1 MKKKVLVVVLTL
13 LFCMIVP
20 NVVLA
25 GMGLGRDMDN
35 PYPVTGGNIYFQP
48 SSQTVTDCD
57 DKVTEAVIPA
67 EIGGV
72 AVKNIDFSAWYFEA
86 IYEDEDLSS
95 IKLQSV
101 TLPASVTEILPFE
114 KQIPTLQQIK
124 VASGNP
130 NVSSDNN
137 LWLFIDEEDPEYKVA
152 TAYIGNRNV
161 TSYTIPSGIN
171 CIAEEAFGK
180 YYNLSNLTSITIPD
194 TVYEINETAFKGCN
208 NIKDIYYKG
217 SKSDWDE
224 IWADVDNYKFPM
236 PKEFRSAN
244 VHLNAKGGNNNN
256 STIQTTQSKI
266 KIMLNGSP
274 LAFNE
279 APYMANGTTMVPM
292 RVIFEALKAEVNYD
306 AATQKI
312 TANKDDTVIELVLGQ
327 KSAKKNGQ
335 AINLDVAAV
344 TRNGNTM
351 VPLRFVAEALNAKV
365 DWDNSSQTVSITLAE

>member
-1 MKKKVLVVVLTL
+1 MVVPS
-13 LFCMIVP
+13 I
-20 NVVLA
+20 VLA
-25 GMGLGRDMDN
+25 GEGLGRDMDN
-35 PYPVTGGNIYFQP
+35 PYPATGGNIYFQP
-48 SSQTVTDCD
+48 YTQTVTDCD
-57 DKVTEAVIPA
+57 DEVTEAVIPA
-67 EIGGV
+67 EISGV

-101 TLPASVTEILPFE
+101 TLPASVTEIIPFE
-114 KQIPTLQQIK
+114 EQIPTLQQIK
-124 VASGNP
+124 VAAGNP

-137 LWLFIDEEDPEYKVA
+137 LWLFIDEEDPEYKVV
-152 TAYIGNRNV
+152 TAYIGNRNI
-161 TSYTIPSGIN
+161 TSYTIPNGIN
-171 CIAEEAFGK
+171 SIAEEAFCK
-180 YYNLSNLTSITIPD
+180 YYNLSNLSSITLPD
-194 TVYEINETAFKGCN
+194 TVYSISETAFKGCN
-208 NIKDIYYKG
+208 NIKDIYFQG

-224 IWADVDNYKFPM
+224 IWADVGEHKFPM
-236 PKEFRSAN
+236 PQEFKNAN
-244 VHLNAKGGNNNN
+244 VHFN
-256 STIQTTQSKI
+256 SKASSNTTAIQSASSNI

-279 APYMANGTTMVPM
+279 APYMSNGTTMVPM

-312 TANKDDTVIELVLGQ
+312 TAIKGDTVIELVLGQ

-335 AINLDVAAV
+335 TISLDVAAT

-365 DWDNSSQTVSITLAE
+365 DWDNASQTVSITLAE

>member
-1 MKKKVLVVVLTL
+1 MKKKILIIVLAL
-13 LFCMIVP
+13 LFCMIIP

-35 PYPVTGGNIYFQP
+35 PYPATGGNIYFQP
-48 SSQTVTDCD
+48 HTQTVTDCD
-57 DKVTEAVIPA
+57 DEVTEAVIPA
-67 EIGGV
+67 EISGV
-72 AVKNIDFSAWYFEA
+72 AVKNIDFSGWYFEA
-86 IYEDEDLSS
+86 IYEDKDLSG

-101 TLPASVTEILPFE
+101 TLPASVTEIAPFE

-124 VASGNP
+124 VAAGNP
-130 NVSSDNN
+130 NVSLDNN

-152 TAYIGNRNV
+152 TAYIGNRNI
-161 TSYTIPSGIN
+161 TSYTIPDGIN
-171 CIAEEAFGK
+171 CIAEEAFCK

-194 TVYEINETAFKGCN
+194 TVYDISETAFKGCN
-208 NIKDIYYKG
+208 NIKDIYFQG

-224 IWADVDNYKFPM
+224 IWADVGDYKFPM
-236 PKEFRSAN
+236 PKEFKNAN
-244 VHLNAKGGNNNN
+244 VHFNAQGSN
-256 STIQTTQSKI
+256 SVAMTKSTSSNI
-266 KIMLNGSP
+266 KIMLNGLP

-292 RVIFEALKAEVNYD
+292 RVIFEALKADVNYD

-312 TANKDDTVIELVLGQ
+312 TATKGDTVIELVIGQ

-351 VPLRFVAEALNAKV
+351 VPLRFVAEALNAQV
-365 DWDNSSQTVSITLAE
+365 DWDNASQTVSITLAE